1 VSRARRSTVTGSHH
15 EEFDRRARNYLR
27 LDARLASHTRFFAAA
42 ALTNNVLAELSIQR
56 ARWMWISQTTLSAL
70 LTLGGML
77 EALNLRRA
85 QSLDAESSSGASLDS
100 SFVEMEQAYV
110 ESVLRGWADTCVPR
124 YNRLIA
130 ELDRLLLAVA
140 NGVLPPR
147 CSPNVRRYEQVLR
160 SVTRAAGRCPSFAIC
175 ADRISIGKAL
185 INEARQRGGDLAQGN
200 IATPVVALHPS
211 A

>member
-1 VSRARRSTVTGSHH
+1 MTDFHR
-15 EEFDRRARNYLR
+15 EEFDRRARNYLH
-27 LDARLASHTRFFAAA
+27 LDARLAAHNRFFAAA
-42 ALTNNVLAELSIQR
+42 ALTNSVLAELCTHR
-56 ARWMWISQTTLSAL
+56 ARWMWISQTTLGAL

-77 EALNLRRA
+77 EPLNLRRA
-85 QSLDAESSSGASLDS
+85 DSLDAPGTSDAGGPSGASLDA

-110 ESVLRGWADTCVPR
+110 ESVLCGWARSCAPR

-140 NGVLPPR
+140 NGLLPPQ

-160 SVTRAAGRCPSFAIC
+160 TVTRAAGRCPRFAIC

-185 INEARQRGGDLAQGN
+185 IHEARQRQPVPKLR
-200 IATPVVALHPS
+200 IATSPGFVALHPS